1 MMNNVQ
7 RWGTMNRAQMTH
19 DVSFG
24 PWVCF
29 FFSILLYLTY
39 FLFSLATMMIERMM
53 NDAQRWGTMN
63 DGEQGPNDTQCVI
76 WAMMGML
83 LFSYIYISNLFFI

>member
-1 MMNNVQ
+1 
-7 RWGTMNRAQMTH
+7 
-19 DVSFG
+19 
-24 PWVCF
+24 
-29 FFSILLYLTY
+29 
-39 FLFSLATMMIERMM
+39 MMIERTM

-83 LFSYIYISNLFFI
+83 LFSYIYISKLFFI